1 VLFRNWEKKKTIN
14 RIAMSSTKK
23 NTKYIFV
30 LGGVMSGLGKG
41 IAASS
46 IGYILKNAGLKVT
59 ILKLDPYLNV
69 DPGTMNP
76 YQHGEVFVLDD
87 GSETDLDLG
96 HYERF
101 IDISMT
107 KNNNATAGQIYSTV
121 LDRERKGEYLG
132 QTVQVIPHVTDE
144 IIKRIKSV
152 NKPKKYDV
160 IICEVGGTV
169 GDIESLPF
177 MEAIRQL
184 SLNVGRKNHLIMH
197 VTLLPYV
204 EASGELKSK
213 PTQHSVM
220 KLREIGLSPDMILCR
235 SQHHIDKSVREKI
248 ALFCNVQ
255 ADHVFEGRDVESIYE
270 VPLLLHQQNM
280 GHLVNERLELNKKP
294 NLSKLKNF
302 VHNYKNPKSEIIIA
316 MCGKYT
322 ELIDSYKSVLESFV
336 HAGVENSARVN
347 IKWVKTDKIID
358 DSSAQREFNNV
369 DGVLILPGF
378 GSRGSEGK
386 ILSSKYAR
394 ENNIPFL
401 GICLGMQCA
410 IIDFARHVCGLLGAN
425 STEFNKR
432 TKYPVVDLME
442 SQKAIKIKGGTMRL
456 GAYDCSIKTGT
467 KTFAAYRSKK
477 ISERHRHRYEVNN
490 RYKKKLEKAG
500 MVISG
505 INDDL
510 GVVET
515 IEISDHPWF
524 VAGQF
529 HPELK
534 SRVNKAHP
542 LFRDFIK
549 ASKKYNKKRS

>member
-1 VLFRNWEKKKTIN
+1 
-14 RIAMSSTKK
+14 MSIKSK

-46 IGYILKNAGLKVT
+46 IGYILKNSGLKVT

-101 IDISMT
+101 IDVSMT
-107 KNNNATAGQIYSTV
+107 RNNNATAGQIYSTV
-121 LDRERKGEYLG
+121 LEKERKGEYLG

-160 IICEVGGTV
+160 VICEVGGTV

-184 SLNVGRKNHLIMH
+184 SLNVGPQNHLIMH

-204 EASGELKSK
+204 DASGELKSK

-248 ALFCNVQ
+248 ALFCNVRS
-255 ADHVFEGRDVESIYE
+255 DHVFEGRDVQSIYE
-270 VPLLLHQQNM
+270 VPLLLHEQNM
-280 GHLVNERLELNKKP
+280 GHLVNERLQLNKEP
-294 NLSKLKNF
+294 DLSKLKNF
-302 VHNYKNPKSEIIIA
+302 VHNYKNPQVELTIA

-347 IKWVKTDKIID
+347 IKWVKTDKITND
-358 DSSAQREFNNV
+358 KSASKQFKDV
-369 DGVLILPGF
+369 DGILILPGF

-410 IIDFARHVCGLLGAN
+410 IIDFARHVCGLKGAN

-432 TKYPVVDLME
+432 TKHPVIDLME

-456 GAYDCSIKTGT
+456 GAYDCTIKAGT
-467 KTFAAYRSKK
+467 KTYSAYRSKK

-490 RYKKKLEKAG
+490 RYKNRLEKAG

-505 INDDL
+505 VNDSL

-515 IEISDHPWF
+515 IEINDHPWF

-542 LFRDFIK
+542 LFREFIK
-549 ASKKYNKKRS
+549 ASKKYSKKRS

>member
-1 VLFRNWEKKKTIN
+1 
-14 RIAMSSTKK
+14 MSTKSK

-46 IGYILKNAGLKVT
+46 IGYILKNSGLKVT

-101 IDISMT
+101 IDVSMT
-107 KNNNATAGQIYSTV
+107 RNNNATAGQIYSTV
-121 LDRERKGEYLG
+121 LEKERKGEYLG

-160 IICEVGGTV
+160 VICEVGGTV

-184 SLNVGRKNHLIMH
+184 SLNVGPQNHLIMH

-204 EASGELKSK
+204 DASGELKSK

-248 ALFCNVQ
+248 ALFCNVRS
-255 ADHVFEGRDVESIYE
+255 DHVFEGRDVQSIYE
-270 VPLLLHQQNM
+270 VPLLLHEQNM
-280 GHLVNERLELNKKP
+280 GHLVNERLQLNKEP
-294 NLSKLKNF
+294 DLSKLKNF
-302 VHNYKNPKSEIIIA
+302 VHNYKNPQVELTIA

-347 IKWVKTDKIID
+347 IKWVKTDKITND
-358 DSSAQREFNNV
+358 KSASKQFKDV
-369 DGVLILPGF
+369 DGILILPGF

-410 IIDFARHVCGLLGAN
+410 IIDFARHVCGLKGAN

-432 TKYPVVDLME
+432 TKYPVIDLME

-456 GAYDCSIKTGT
+456 GAYDCTIKTGT
-467 KTFAAYRSKK
+467 KTYSAYRSKK

-490 RYKKKLEKAG
+490 RYKNRLEKAG

-505 INDDL
+505 VNDSL

-515 IEISDHPWF
+515 VEIGDHPWF

-542 LFRDFIK
+542 LFREFIK
-549 ASKKYNKKRS
+549 ASKKYSEKRS

>member
-1 VLFRNWEKKKTIN
+1 
-14 RIAMSSTKK
+14 MSTKSK

-46 IGYILKNAGLKVT
+46 VGYILKNSGLKVT

-101 IDISMT
+101 IDVSMT
-107 KNNNATAGQIYSTV
+107 RNNNATAGQIYSTV
-121 LDRERKGEYLG
+121 LEKERKGEYLG

-160 IICEVGGTV
+160 VICEVGGTV

-184 SLNVGRKNHLIMH
+184 SLNVGPQNHLIMH

-204 EASGELKSK
+204 DASGELKSK

-248 ALFCNVQ
+248 ALFCNVRS
-255 ADHVFEGRDVESIYE
+255 DHVFEGRDVQSIYE
-270 VPLLLHQQNM
+270 VPLLLHEQNM
-280 GHLVNERLELNKKP
+280 GHLVNERLQLNKEP
-294 NLSKLKNF
+294 DLSKLKNF
-302 VHNYKNPKSEIIIA
+302 VHNYKNPQVELTIA

-347 IKWVKTDKIID
+347 IKWVKTDKITND
-358 DSSAQREFNNV
+358 KSASKQFKDV
-369 DGVLILPGF
+369 DGILILPGF

-410 IIDFARHVCGLLGAN
+410 IIDFARHVCGLKGAN

-432 TKYPVVDLME
+432 TKHPVIDLME

-456 GAYDCSIKTGT
+456 GAYDCTIKAGT
-467 KTFAAYRSKK
+467 KTYSAYRSKK

-490 RYKKKLEKAG
+490 RYKNRLEKAG

-505 INDDL
+505 VNDSL

-515 IEISDHPWF
+515 IEISGHPWF

-542 LFRDFIK
+542 LFREFIK
-549 ASKKYNKKRS
+549 ASKKYSKKRS

>member
-1 VLFRNWEKKKTIN
+1 MGKGNP
-14 RIAMSSTKK
+14 TKF
-23 NTKYIFV
+23 IFV

-46 IGYILKNAGLKVT
+46 IGYLLKNSGLKVT

-101 IDISMT
+101 IDVSMT

-121 LDRERKGEYLG
+121 LDKERKGEYLG
-132 QTVQVIPHVTDE
+132 ETVQVIPHVTDE
-144 IIKRIKSV
+144 IINRIKNI
-152 NKPKKYDV
+152 NKPKRNDV
-160 IICEVGGTV
+160 VICEVGGTV

-184 SLNVGRKNHLIMH
+184 SLQVGYHNHLIVH

-204 EASGELKSK
+204 KASGELKSK

-220 KLREIGLSPDMILCR
+220 KLREIGLAPDMILCR
-235 SQHHIDKSVREKI
+235 SEYSIEKSVREKI
-248 ALFCNVQ
+248 ALFCNVRS
-255 ADHVFEGRDVESIYE
+255 DHVYEGRDVQSIYE
-270 VPLLLHQQNM
+270 VPLVLDEQNM
-280 GHLVNERLELNKKP
+280 GTLINERLQLDKRPDLSPLKK
-294 NLSKLKNF
+294 F
-302 VHNYKNPKSEIIIA
+302 VHSYKNPDSKVLIA

-336 HAGVENSARVN
+336 HAGVENNTRVN
-347 IKWVKTDKIID
+347 IKWVKTEKIID
-358 DSSAQREFNNV
+358 DKTASRQFKNV
-369 DGVLILPGF
+369 DGILILPGF
-378 GSRGSEGK
+378 GSRGGEGK
-386 ILSSKYAR
+386 IMSSKFAR

-410 IIDFARHVCGLLGAN
+410 IIDFARNVCGLEGAN

-432 TKYPVVDLME
+432 TKHPVIDLME
-442 SQKAIKIKGGTMRL
+442 SQRAIKIKGGTMRL
-456 GAYDCSIKTGT
+456 GAYDCNIEPGT
-467 KTFAAYRSKK
+467 KAFAAYRSKNV
-477 ISERHRHRYEVNN
+477 SERHRHRFEVNN
-490 RYKKKLEKAG
+490 RYRKKLQKEG
-500 MVISG
+500 LIISG
-505 INDDL
+505 VNEDL

-515 IEISDHPWF
+515 IEIADHPWF

-534 SRVNKAHP
+534 SRVNKSHP

-549 ASKKYNKKRS
+549 ASKKYNKRRS

>member
-1 VLFRNWEKKKTIN
+1 
-14 RIAMSSTKK
+14 MSTKSK

-46 IGYILKNAGLKVT
+46 IGYILKNSGLKVT

-101 IDISMT
+101 IDVSMT
-107 KNNNATAGQIYSTV
+107 RNNNATAGQIYSTV
-121 LDRERKGEYLG
+121 LEKERKGEYLG

-152 NKPKKYDV
+152 NKPKKYDIV
-160 IICEVGGTV
+160 ICEVGGTV

-184 SLNVGRKNHLIMH
+184 SLNVGHQNHLIMH

-204 EASGELKSK
+204 DASGELKSK

-248 ALFCNVQ
+248 ALFCNVRS
-255 ADHVFEGRDVESIYE
+255 DHVFEGRDVQSIYE
-270 VPLLLHQQNM
+270 VPLLLHEQNM
-280 GHLVNERLELNKKP
+280 GHLVNERLQLNKEP
-294 NLSKLKNF
+294 DLSKLKNF
-302 VHNYKNPKSEIIIA
+302 VHNYKNPQVELTIA

-347 IKWVKTDKIID
+347 IKWVKTDKITND
-358 DSSAQREFNNV
+358 KSASKQFKDV
-369 DGVLILPGF
+369 DGILILPGF

-410 IIDFARHVCGLLGAN
+410 IIDFARHVCGLKGAN

-432 TKYPVVDLME
+432 TKHPVIDLME

-456 GAYDCSIKTGT
+456 GAYDCTIKAGT
-467 KTFAAYRSKK
+467 KTYSAYRSKK

-490 RYKKKLEKAG
+490 RYKNRLEKAG

-505 INDDL
+505 VNDSL

-515 IEISDHPWF
+515 IEISGHPWF

-542 LFRDFIK
+542 LFREFIK
-549 ASKKYNKKRS
+549 ASKKYSKKRS

>member
-1 VLFRNWEKKKTIN
+1 
-14 RIAMSSTKK
+14 MSIKSK

-46 IGYILKNAGLKVT
+46 IGYILKNSGLKVT

-101 IDISMT
+101 IDVSMT
-107 KNNNATAGQIYSTV
+107 RNNNATAGQIYSTV
-121 LDRERKGEYLG
+121 LEKERKGEYLG

-144 IIKRIKSV
+144 IIQRIKSV

-160 IICEVGGTV
+160 VICEVGGTV

-184 SLNVGRKNHLIMH
+184 SLNVGPQNHLIMH

-204 EASGELKSK
+204 DASGELKSK

-220 KLREIGLSPDMILCR
+220 KLREIGLFPDMILCR

-248 ALFCNVQ
+248 ALFCNVRS
-255 ADHVFEGRDVESIYE
+255 DHVFEGRDVQSIYE
-270 VPLLLHQQNM
+270 VPLLLHEQNM
-280 GHLVNERLELNKKP
+280 GHLVNERLQLNKEP
-294 NLSKLKNF
+294 DLSKLKNF
-302 VHNYKNPKSEIIIA
+302 VHNYKNPQVELTIA

-347 IKWVKTDKIID
+347 IKWVKTDKITND
-358 DSSAQREFNNV
+358 KSASKQFKDV
-369 DGVLILPGF
+369 DGILILPGF

-410 IIDFARHVCGLLGAN
+410 IIDFARHVCGLKGAN

-432 TKYPVVDLME
+432 TKHPVIDLME

-456 GAYDCSIKTGT
+456 GAYDCTIKAGT
-467 KTFAAYRSKK
+467 KTYSAYRSKK

-490 RYKKKLEKAG
+490 RYKNRLEKAG

-505 INDDL
+505 VNDSL

-515 IEISDHPWF
+515 IEISGHPWF

-542 LFRDFIK
+542 LFREFIK
-549 ASKKYNKKRS
+549 ASKKYSKKRS

>member
-1 VLFRNWEKKKTIN
+1 
-14 RIAMSSTKK
+14 MSTKSK

-46 IGYILKNAGLKVT
+46 IGYILKNSGLKVT

-101 IDISMT
+101 IDVSMT
-107 KNNNATAGQIYSTV
+107 RNNNATAGQIYSTV
-121 LDRERKGEYLG
+121 LEKERKGEYLG

-160 IICEVGGTV
+160 VICEVGGTV

-184 SLNVGRKNHLIMH
+184 SLNVGPQNHLIMH

-204 EASGELKSK
+204 DASGELKSK

-248 ALFCNVQ
+248 ALFCNVRS
-255 ADHVFEGRDVESIYE
+255 DHVFEGRDVQSIYE
-270 VPLLLHQQNM
+270 VPLLLHEQNM
-280 GHLVNERLELNKKP
+280 GHLVNERLQLNKEP
-294 NLSKLKNF
+294 DLSKLKNF
-302 VHNYKNPKSEIIIA
+302 VHNYKNPQVELTIA

-347 IKWVKTDKIID
+347 IKWVKTDKITND
-358 DSSAQREFNNV
+358 KSASKQFKDV
-369 DGVLILPGF
+369 DGILILPGF

-410 IIDFARHVCGLLGAN
+410 IIDFARHVCGLKGAN

-432 TKYPVVDLME
+432 TKHPVIDLME

-456 GAYDCSIKTGT
+456 GAYDCTIKTGT
-467 KTFAAYRSKK
+467 KTYSAYRSKK

-490 RYKKKLEKAG
+490 RYKNRLEKAG
-500 MVISG
+500 MIISG
-505 INDDL
+505 VNDSL
-510 GVVET
+510 GVVES

-542 LFRDFIK
+542 LFREFIK
-549 ASKKYNKKRS
+549 ASKKYSKKRS